1 MKEISD
7 VRPTRAQ
14 VAIRFI
20 YSLLYLIIFEILKLV
35 IQVTV
40 VFQFVY
46 LLITRT
52 HSEPLRAFSNKAAT
66 YAYRIIRYITLNENT
81 RPFPLTEFPPEVDR
95 PADPISFD

>member
-7 VRPTRAQ
+7 VRPSRAQ

-66 YAYRIIRYITLNENT
+66 YAYRVVRYITLNENI

-95 PADPISFD
+95 PGETISFD